1 MGEVTI
7 QPEVKNNSTRFKKI
21 AKGAAVFLL
30 AAGLIGGGIVI
41 NRTKIFDK
49 FFGSKPKTELMQT
62 QPMQTQPQPAV
73 EAKPKTELMQQQSKT
88 TQIEI
93 MEETIPTAKS
103 IPKENLN
110 KKAQN
115 KITKKAP
122 AEIII
127 EVRPITPRNL
137 QTENQ
142 TTQSEIKP
150 KGQIE
155 SQTKTEPKS
164 TPQSKPS
171 EIKPKGQTEAPDF
184 KLLFEPLKEPTKD
197 KAIGATKKIIR

>member
-62 QPMQTQPQPAV
+62 QPQPAV
-73 EAKPKTELMQQQSKT
+73 EAKSKTELMQQQSKT

-93 MEETIPTAKS
+93 IEETIPTAKS
-103 IPKENLN
+103 IPKENLK

-122 AEIII
+122 PEIII

-137 QTENQ
+137 QTETQ
-142 TTQSEIKP
+142 TTPPEIKP
-150 KGQIE
+150 NGQTE

-171 EIKPKGQTEAPDF
+171 EIKPKGQAESPDF
-184 KLLFEPLKEPTKD
+184 KLLFELLKEPTKD

>member
-62 QPMQTQPQPAV
+62 QPMQTQPKPAV
-73 EAKPKTELMQQQSKT
+73 EVKPKTELMQQQSKT

-93 MEETIPTAKS
+93 IKETIPTAKS
-103 IPKENLN
+103 IPKENLK

-122 AEIII
+122 PEIII
-127 EVRPITPRNL
+127 EVKPITPRNL
-137 QTENQ
+137 QTETQ
-142 TTQSEIKP
+142 TTPQEIKP
-150 KGQIE
+150 NGQIE

-171 EIKPKGQTEAPDF
+171 EIKPKGQTESPDF
-184 KLLFEPLKEPTKD
+184 KLLFELLKEPTKD